1 MRLPTLGDYVSAFQ
15 QEAFAFTVEE
25 LKAGRVARQLDGK
38 TVKSWSGSFAVT
50 FEVQTGSARQA
61 IRCFTNASTDLDD
74 IQKRYSLIRSAIK
87 TVDTNSLLPVE
98 YLADC
103 VRTFSLP
110 AMRFPIIRMPWVEGS
125 PISDWVK
132 QWHATANLKELR
144 DFTRRFIDIVD
155 RLGQAHIAHGDLQHG
170 NVLVR
175 PNGSIVLVDY
185 DGMFVPGMLEQGLN
199 LSNERGHPNYQ
210 HPDRNAQFDERLDR
224 FASMVIVTALHTLE
238 ADRAAWD
245 QFSNGGDNLLFAAD
259 DFKDPDRP
267 GGIFRYLKGIPAER
281 ELGARLTEIS
291 RGRFD
296 DIPTLAEFLR
306 PWTPFAPVPTRQHAP
321 TPRPSGTFLLNLF
334 GEAVLEAP
342 FVRLQNP
349 GPLDLGK
356 LPGLRARLAHLLT
369 GENRTDDIQW
379 VYQSHAAE
387 TVVAG
392 VAVQGARGQ
401 GINPYLTA
409 DHRTLTDTLEPDWLA
424 QFTRTTSVSD
434 VPEGYWVPGAVLPP
448 LEDFLVRLYATYH
461 EFRLNGLHLGNS
473 AFASFLVG
481 IHRRMVSTQD
491 GLVHFEDLEALR
503 SAQAHLLAIYDR
515 PNWDQGTDSETV
527 LYLRRV
533 RNKWWSTPGA
543 RWSW

>member
-25 LKAGRVARQLDGK
+25 LKAGRVARQPDGK

-61 IRCFTNASTDLDD
+61 IRCFTNSSTDFDD

-87 TVDTNSLLPVE
+87 TADTNSLLPVE

-110 AMRFPIIRMPWVEGS
+110 AMRFPIIRMPWVEGI

-144 DFTRRFIDIVD
+144 DFIRRFIDIHD

-175 PNGSIVLVDY
+175 HDGSIVLVDY
-185 DGMFVPGMLEQGLN
+185 DGMFVPGMPEQGLSR
-199 LSNERGHPNYQ
+199 SNERGHPNYQ
-210 HPDRNAQFDERLDR
+210 HPDRNEQFDERLDR
-224 FASMVIVTALHTLE
+224 FAGMVIVTALRTLE

-267 GGIFRYLKGIPAER
+267 GGIFRYLRGIPAVR

-306 PWTPFAPVPTRQHAP
+306 PWTPFAPVPSRQP
-321 TPRPSGTFLLNLF
+321 DKTPRRSGTFLISLF

-342 FVRLQNP
+342 FVRLQDL

-369 GENRTDDIQW
+369 GADRTDDIQW

-401 GINPYLTA
+401 GINPYRTA
-409 DHRTLTDTLEPDWLA
+409 DHGTLTEALEPDWLA
-424 QFTRTTSVSD
+424 RFTRTTSVGD
-434 VPEGYWVPGAVLPP
+434 VPDGYWVPGAELPP
-448 LEDFLVRLYATYH
+448 LEDFLLRLYATYH

-481 IHRRMVSTQD
+481 IHRRIASTQE
-491 GLVHFEDLEALR
+491 GLVHFEDMESLR